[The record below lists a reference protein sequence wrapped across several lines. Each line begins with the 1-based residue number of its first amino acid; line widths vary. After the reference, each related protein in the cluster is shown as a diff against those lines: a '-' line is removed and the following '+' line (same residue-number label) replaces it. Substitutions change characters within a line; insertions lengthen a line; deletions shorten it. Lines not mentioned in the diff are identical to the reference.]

1 MDDAGKFNKIYFNLQ
16 NECFLIMVQQRFISF
31 CRKPYNGSDMVAMFG
46 EKIKNII
53 WIIINFHQN
62 GLLLF
67 QISWLW

>member
-53 WIIINFHQN
+53 
-62 GLLLF
+62 
-67 QISWLW
+67 